1 MTTQHLSPLTML
13 LSRHTRRREFIT
25 LLGGSAVSWPLAARA
40 QQAAVAFAEA
50 AAREFDSSAF
60 AGVPASLDL
69 EWLRGCVDYLVRR
82 DA

>member
-1 MTTQHLSPLTML
+1 MSNR
-13 LSRHTRRREFIT
+13 RHFIT
-25 LLGGSAVSWPLAARA
+25 LLGGAAAAWPLAARA
-40 QQAAVAFAEA
+40 QQAAEAFAEA

-60 AGVPASLDL
+60 VGVPASPDL